1 MISVYSDTFPQSVRS
16 YVVHCARFIIIII
29 ILAVHATAGR
39 WPPQPTINIGGL
51 LLKKEEFQL
60 RLQNRFEVLNNE
72 GEDDVEEMVDRITN
86 TIQESALATAG
97 RHREQKN
104 VQD

>member
-1 MISVYSDTFPQSVRS
+1 MEKPK
-16 YVVHCARFIIIII
+16 
-29 ILAVHATAGR
+29 
-39 WPPQPTINIGGL
+39 INIGGL

-60 RLQNRFEVLNNE
+60 RLQNRFVEVLNNE
-72 GEDDVEEMVDRITN
+72 GEDDVEGMVDRITN

-104 VQD
+104 EKLKSKTKTLLEEKERNDR

>member
-1 MISVYSDTFPQSVRS
+1 MNVGSDHRLIRGTIKPNPRLERSRMIRS
-16 YVVHCARFIIIII
+16 
-29 ILAVHATAGR
+29 GK
-39 WPPQPTINIGGL
+39 PKINIGGL

-97 RHREQKN
+97 RHRENRRMKSLKVRQKLS
-104 VQD
+104 